1 MTKINDVKAIADENQ
16 SKLDE
21 ITTLVDS
28 IQEDIEEVELKVE
41 KNSNATLANT
51 LEISNVK
58 TELANGSSA
67 TEIDNLQTAET
78 QLEA

>member
-41 KNSNATLANT
+41 
-51 LEISNVK
+51 
-58 TELANGSSA
+58 
-67 TEIDNLQTAET
+67 
-78 QLEA
+78 

>member
-51 LEISNVK
+51 
-58 TELANGSSA
+58 
-67 TEIDNLQTAET
+67 
-78 QLEA
+78 